1 MKLRQLGIL
10 TLLLFSALFVVFAS
24 EEGAVLFTKE
34 NESCTKYLDSS
45 ITEVDISFEDAE
57 LLLKSEAS
65 EVIDKSTHGEL
76 LNTENYGLIWQVSAE
91 TTNGRHVVA
100 GVDASNGDLLFI
112 YDGSKKVQGNMNISK
127 EEALKVAEDYIQSR
141 LTADKLN
148 EIEFESITYKEPA
161 ADDLPREYKIS
172 YARIIRG
179 VPSLSDGIQLRVN
192 AETGEITSYRIRWT
206 MNEKNTAKFDTE
218 PSIMDYEASKILK
231 EYMAN
236 EPVIGIEKANTLDII
251 SSDLVWKEHNGTTTL
266 AWWIQFKDSSFE
278 ENAYPGAAWIDAYSG
293 DILTVVYSRN

>member
-1 MKLRQLGIL
+1 MKFRQLSIL
-10 TLLLFSALFVVFAS
+10 TLIIVSAMFLAFAS

-34 NESCTKYLDSS
+34 NESCTKYLDSAT
-45 ITEVDISFEDAE
+45 TETDIAFEDAE
-57 LLLKSEAS
+57 LLLKSEAP
-65 EVIDKSTHGEL
+65 EVIVKSTQGEL
-76 LNTENYGLIWQVSAE
+76 LNKENYGLIWQVSAE

-112 YDGSKKVQGNMNISK
+112 YDGSKKVKGNMNISK

-141 LTADKLN
+141 LTVDKLN
-148 EIEFESITYKEPA
+148 EIELENVKYKEPA
-161 ADDLPREYKIS
+161 ADNLPTEYKIS

-179 VPSLSDGIQLRVN
+179 VPSLSDGIQIRVN
-192 AETGEITSYRIRWT
+192 AETGEVTSYRIRWA
-206 MNEKNTAKFDTE
+206 MSEKNMTTFDTE
-218 PSIMDYEASKILK
+218 PSIMDSEASKILK

-236 EPVIGIEKANTLDII
+236 EPTIGIEKANTLDII
-251 SSDLVWKEHNGTTTL
+251 SSDLVWKENNGTTTL

-293 DILTVVYSRN
+293 EILTVVYSGD